1 MHFTRARTLEPFQVA
16 GVFGAFH
23 KFLIMFDRNDD
34 GDGFPIA
41 GDDFGFGGHNVII
54 SRSRRLYQQKFAMA
68 SRHRSEPGWRLH
80 ASRVCRPALRR
91 RDRAFHGDTVREMEA
106 ADWASLSDE
115 QLLERRISKLG
126 LRLEG
131 TTLEPLIKQLYDE
144 LSAKGLVF
152 HPPCHIGDEWFV
164 PVGIPAIFVP
174 FFLVHDRL
182 RALERTMMLEV
193 EGGTKDW
200 FMKLI
205 RHEAAHA
212 YNYAYHLPR
221 NKKWEQIFGQTSDD
235 ETPDSYRPRP
245 FSRSYVVNLDDW
257 YAQSH
262 PDEDF
267 AETFAVWLTPGLD
280 WRTRYAGWKAL
291 QKLEYVDELMR
302 SLGGKPPLHTPKYRV
317 ADYDCL
323 NLKLKTYYARKRK
336 LYEDTYPNFYD
347 TDLRQLFNAPAGL
360 KASSYLRLRRR
371 RLLNAVCL
379 WTNEKKYRVN
389 ELLTRLIDRCDH
401 LGLHVHNDDPQ
412 QDFRVSAFITTLVMN
427 YLFTGKFKRT
437 K

>member
-1 MHFTRARTLEPFQVA
+1 MDAP
-16 GVFGAFH
+16 
-23 KFLIMFDRNDD
+23 
-34 GDGFPIA
+34 
-41 GDDFGFGGHNVII
+41 
-54 SRSRRLYQQKFAMA
+54 
-68 SRHRSEPGWRLH
+68 
-80 ASRVCRPALRR
+80 
-91 RDRAFHGDTVREMEA
+91 
-106 ADWASLSDE
+106 ADWAALSDE
-115 QLLERRISKLG
+115 QLLECRISKLG
-126 LRLEG
+126 LRLGG
-131 TTLEPLIKQLYDE
+131 TPVEALIKQLYEE

-182 RALERTMMLEV
+182 RALERKMMLEV
-193 EGGTKDW
+193 EGETPEY

-205 RHEAAHA
+205 RHETAHA

-221 NKKWEQIFGQTSDD
+221 NKGWTRVFGQTSDE
-235 ETPDSYRPRP
+235 ETPDFYRPRP
-245 FSRSYVVNLDDW
+245 FSRSYVVHLDDW

-280 WRTRYAGWKAL
+280 WRNRYAGWKAL

-302 SLGGKPPLHTPKYRV
+302 LLMGKPPLHTPPYRV
-317 ADYDCL
+317 AAYNCL

-336 LYEDTYPNFYD
+336 LYEDVYPGFYD
-347 TDLRQLFNAPAGL
+347 ADLRQLFAAPAGI

-371 RLLNAVCL
+371 RLLNAVCQ

-389 ELLTRLIDRCDH
+389 ELLTRLIERCDH
-401 LGLHVHNDDPQ
+401 LALKVHNDDPQ